1 MTRLLSTLFALL
13 FLSACATTPQSE
25 LATDDDA
32 AAQIQAQGEP
42 QPSLD
47 APFDDTSYAEAE
59 TSPFFMD

>member
-1 MTRLLSTLFALL
+1 MIRHASVFLAATLLAS
-13 FLSACATTPQSE
+13 CATTPQSE

-47 APFDDTSYAEAE
+47 APFDETSYEEAE

>member
-1 MTRLLSTLFALL
+1 MIRPFALL
-13 FLSACATTPQSE
+13 ATTLTLAACATTPQSE